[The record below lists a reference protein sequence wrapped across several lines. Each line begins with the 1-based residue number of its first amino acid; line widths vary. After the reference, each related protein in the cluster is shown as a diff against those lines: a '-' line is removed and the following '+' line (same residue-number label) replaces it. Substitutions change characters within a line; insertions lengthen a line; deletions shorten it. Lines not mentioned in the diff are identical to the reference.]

1 MVSVCR
7 TEMLVMFCLLYTDM
21 TLLVLEFRQEDT
33 LGGIHMAKPKLGAN
47 CNDDLNFSRVN

>member
-1 MVSVCR
+1 MVSVSR
-7 TEMLVMFCLLYTDM
+7 TEMLVMLCLLYTDM

>member
-7 TEMLVMFCLLYTDM
+7 SEMLVMLLYTDM

-33 LGGIHMAKPKLGAN
+33 LGGIHTAKSKLGAN